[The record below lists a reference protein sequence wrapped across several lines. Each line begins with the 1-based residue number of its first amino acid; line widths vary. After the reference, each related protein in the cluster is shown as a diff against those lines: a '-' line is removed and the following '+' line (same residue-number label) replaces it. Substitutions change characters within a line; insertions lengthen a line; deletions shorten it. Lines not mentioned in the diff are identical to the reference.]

1 MKISGT
7 HTFHAP
13 RERVWRALLDPAILS
28 TVLPGCERLKQSAEN
43 EFEGAID
50 LKVGPVQG
58 KFQGKV
64 VLESPQPPEGYTL
77 QLDGRGA
84 PGWVRATTAIQLL
97 EEGKNTQMSYDGEAQ
112 VGGRIASVGQ
122 RLLDSS
128 TRSIIRQSL
137 EGLDRALAVQA
148 PAGTVV
154 ADAEVALRAP
164 SHSAATEATGAA
176 ATPAPTPAATPTAAP
191 PAAPSQAEF
200 AARVAKDVAKDMARE
215 FVPRPVLVGG
225 AILIV
230 LAVLYLLLN

>member
-13 RERVWRALLDPAILS
+13 REKVWQALLDPAILS
-28 TVLPGCERLKQSAEN
+28 TVLPGCEQLQQSAEN
-43 EFEGAID
+43 EFEGAIH

-64 VLESPQPPEGYTL
+64 VLDSPQPPESYTL
-77 QLDGRGA
+77 QLNGRGA
-84 PGWVRATTAIQLL
+84 PGWVRATTDIHLT
-97 EEGKNTQMSYDGEAQ
+97 EEGEDTQLSYDGDAQ

-148 PAGTVV
+148 PAAASAEREVDGTRTT
-154 ADAEVALRAP
+154 AE
-164 SHSAATEATGAA
+164 SEESEATD
-176 ATPAPTPAATPTAAP
+176 ATPATPPAP
-191 PAAPSQAEF
+191 VAPAAPSQAEF
-200 AARVAKDVAKDMARE
+200 AARVAKDVAKDMARDL
-215 FVPRPVLVGG
+215 VPRPVLVGG
-225 AILIV
+225 VLLIV
-230 LAVLYLLLN
+230 VVILYLLFS